1 MNKYDAFKDFLAG
14 QAAYIDPFE
23 VVTNLLLAAGLG
35 FILAVTY
42 VYWGRSASNRRAFAP
57 NLVLITL
64 TTTLIIIVVKSSLA
78 LSLGLVGAL
87 SIVRFRS
94 AVKEHEELAFL
105 FFAIAIGLC
114 LGADQRR
121 VALVSFLVIMVIM
134 MVDRIFRPKWRQENL
149 YLRIRSTGPARADVE
164 GIADILVKFCT
175 LVKLKRHEVVDDVT
189 ETSFLVQFRDLS
201 NLARAKAELKERF
214 SPLELSFIDNEGLM

>member
-1 MNKYDAFKDFLAG
+1 MSQYDSFKEFLAG
-14 QAAYIDPFE
+14 QSVYIDPLE
-23 VVTNLLLAAGLG
+23 VVTNLLLAAVLGL
-35 FILAVTY
+35 ILAVTY

-57 NLVLITL
+57 NLVLIAI

-105 FFAIAIGLC
+105 FFSIAVGLC
-114 LGADQRR
+114 LGAGQRR
-121 VALVSFLVIMVIM
+121 VALISFAVIMVIM
-134 MVDRIFRPKWRQENL
+134 MLDRVFRPAWRHENL
-149 YLRIRSTGPARADVE
+149 YLRIRSTGPERADVE
-164 GIADILVKFCT
+164 GIAGTLVKFCS
-175 LVKLKRHEVVDDVT
+175 LVKLKRHEVAENVT
-189 ETSFLVQFRDLS
+189 ETSFLVQFHDLS
-201 NLARAKAELKERF
+201 NLARAKAELKDKF